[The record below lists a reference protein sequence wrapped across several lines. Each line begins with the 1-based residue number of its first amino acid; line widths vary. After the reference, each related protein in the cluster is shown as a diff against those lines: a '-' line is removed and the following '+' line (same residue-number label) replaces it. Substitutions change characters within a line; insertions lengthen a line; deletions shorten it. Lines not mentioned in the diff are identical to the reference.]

1 MNKTV
6 LKAIEAAYKRLSAI
20 PEKEFKMLL
29 KKHEGGDIARAL
41 IELHEF
47 SQSKYYKEVFKKHD
61 KNKIKS

>member
-6 LKAIEAAYKRLSAI
+6 LKALDAAYKRLSAM
-20 PEKEFKMLL
+20 PDKEFRALL

-47 SQSKYYKEVFKKHD
+47 SQSKYYKDFKKHD
-61 KNKIKS
+61 KNKIKSR